1 MRRRTLLL
9 ALLICLLASLGLAP
23 VSTSAGPCDIF
34 PDGKCPTFGDPQ
46 RPPTFGSGWW
56 NIKSGFTQDLVLAAP
71 WELGLRELHPRP
83 GRHRITLQPNRN
95 EEGQQFRFRPVNGSF
110 QIEVRN
116 TGLCLEGSTKQDG
129 SAIIRQNYCDTP
141 SNAQNWKIEP
151 RGPSGFFRIRSTRGR
166 DGTAV
171 GGRCLDA
178 ASASRT
184 VPPTGAYL
192 QEFSC
197 HDGENQ
203 AWAFVDASPA
213 PFVR

>member
-1 MRRRTLLL
+1 MRRQTLLL
-9 ALLICLLASLGLAP
+9 SLLILLLVSLGLAP

-46 RPPTFGSGWW
+46 RPPDFGSGWW

-71 WELGLRELHPRP
+71 WELGLRELNRP
-83 GRHRITLQPNRN
+83 VRHRITLQPNRN
-95 EEGQQFRFRPVNGSF
+95 EVGQQFRFRPINGSF

-116 TGLCLEGSTKQDG
+116 TGLCLEGSRKPDG
-129 SAIIRQNYCDTP
+129 MAIIRQNHCDTP
-141 SNAQNWKIEP
+141 SDAQNWRIEP
-151 RGPSGFFRIRSTRGR
+151 GPKGFFRIRAAQSWA
-166 DGTAV
+166 GTAA

-184 VPPTGAYL
+184 APPIGAYL

-203 AWAFVDASPA
+203 AWVFVDASP
-213 PFVR
+213 PPYVG